1 MKYLSKTAIAVLVS
15 AGSMNVSNAA
25 LTGADLA
32 AANSYF
38 NSHPDIVKYAPW
50 VRDNVL
56 RSNTLKDAN
65 YTLVSNSYYDPV
77 QNKLI
82 YINQIG
88 GITPSVPMSTLTPS
102 KPAVVVTP
110 PKQGNTTPPFAY
122 NVPPKQQTPVAPTP
136 NAVPPHQQLTPV
148 PVIPAVQ
155 QLTPPMPTPN
165 AVPPRQQLTPVP
177 VIPAVQ
183 QLTPPMPTP
192 NTVPPR
198 QQLTPVPVLPH
209 QVGITAPIKPTVTI
223 TDVQSTK
230 VDASAFKAD
239 QDRQD
244 KVLQTL
250 SDKTTQAYN
259 TGMYAKSLA
268 ATNKS
273 AVANVQVRQQAQ
285 ETTIQNHNNQLANH
299 EQRITELENQNNNFQ
314 NLKDDVDN
322 NRKRAAV
329 GVASVA
335 AMSNIPQVTDSQ
347 TFAVGAGVGGY
358 DSQGAV
364 AVGVSARITDHI
376 VTKASVGAGSFGG
389 ATYGAGVSFG
399 W

>member
-88 GITPSVPMSTLTPS
+88 GITPSVPMSILTPS

-110 PKQGNTTPPFAY
+110 PKQGNTTPPLAY

-136 NAVPPHQQLTPV
+136 NAVPP
-148 PVIPAVQ
+148 
-155 QLTPPMPTPN
+155 
-165 AVPPRQQLTPVP
+165 RQQLTPVP
-177 VIPAVQ
+177 VI
-183 QLTPPMPTP
+183 
-192 NTVPPR
+192 
-198 QQLTPVPVLPH
+198 PH

-259 TGMYAKSLA
+259 TGLYAKSLA

-285 ETTIQNHNNQLANH
+285 ETTIQNHSNQLANH

>member
-177 VIPAVQ
+177 VIP
-183 QLTPPMPTP
+183 
-192 NTVPPR
+192 
-198 QQLTPVPVLPH
+198 
-209 QVGITAPIKPTVTI
+209 
-223 TDVQSTK
+223 
-230 VDASAFKAD
+230 
-239 QDRQD
+239 
-244 KVLQTL
+244 
-250 SDKTTQAYN
+250 
-259 TGMYAKSLA
+259 
-268 ATNKS
+268 
-273 AVANVQVRQQAQ
+273 
-285 ETTIQNHNNQLANH
+285 
-299 EQRITELENQNNNFQ
+299 
-314 NLKDDVDN
+314 
-322 NRKRAAV
+322 
-329 GVASVA
+329 
-335 AMSNIPQVTDSQ
+335 
-347 TFAVGAGVGGY
+347 
-358 DSQGAV
+358 
-364 AVGVSARITDHI
+364 
-376 VTKASVGAGSFGG
+376 
-389 ATYGAGVSFG
+389 
-399 W
+399 